1 MPETPA
7 LLSAARR
14 AAIVFRAYSWP
25 ASLVP
30 VCVGT
35 AAAAREAPVSP
46 ALFALTLA
54 AALLTHSAANLAN
67 TYFDWRNGVDRP
79 DTADDRG
86 ILDGLIGGRRAL
98 LTALAL
104 FAAAALLGFWLAW
117 SRRVPELLAFGAA
130 GFALAWFYTADGAAY
145 KYRALGELG
154 IFLAFGPLITGGAAL
169 IQAGRL
175 TAAPFLLS
183 VPVGLLI
190 TAILHANNMR
200 DAAEDRAAGIKTLA
214 MKSGPAAA
222 LTVYR
227 ALVLSPFPLAAL
239 YGLEL
244 AFLLPLLSLPL
255 AVKLLRLSLSGRFSE
270 LVPATAALVA
280 VFGLLFATGLYL
292 SI

>member
-1 MPETPA
+1 MPETPTR
-7 LLSAARR
+7 LSAARR

-46 ALFALTLA
+46 ALFVLTLA

-67 TYFDWRNGVDRP
+67 TYFDWRNGVDRAG
-79 DTADDRG
+79 TADDRG

-98 LTALAL
+98 LTAAAL

-117 SRRVPELLAFGAA
+117 SRRVPELLALGAA

-154 IFLAFGPLITGGAAL
+154 IFLAFGPLITGGTAL
-169 IQAGRL
+169 IQTGRL

-200 DAAEDRAAGIKTLA
+200 DAAEDRAAGIRTLA
-214 MKSGPAAA
+214 MKAGPAASLA
-222 LTVYR
+222 VYR
-227 ALVLSPFPLAAL
+227 ALILSPFALAPLCGPGRAP
-239 YGLEL
+239 
-244 AFLLPLLSLPL
+244 FLPLLSLPL
-255 AVKLLRLSLSGRFSE
+255 AVKLLRLARSGRFSE